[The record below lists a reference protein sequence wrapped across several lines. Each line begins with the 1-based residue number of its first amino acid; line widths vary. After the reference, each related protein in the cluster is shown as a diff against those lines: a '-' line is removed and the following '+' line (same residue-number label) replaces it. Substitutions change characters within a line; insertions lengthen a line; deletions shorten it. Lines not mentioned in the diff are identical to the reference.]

1 MKPKIS
7 RIVESSVTSQCLS
20 GKSPHVHNPLDYKQ
34 AMNDSD
40 AIRRRL
46 LKYLLPVIVISVLF
60 NVPKFFEST
69 WQYNYEMVRVNRV
82 SRLSRLSVALFL
94 L

>member
-1 MKPKIS
+1 MS
-7 RIVESSVTSQCLS
+7 MSSLNCRYIA
-20 GKSPHVHNPLDYKQ
+20 VHNPLDYKQ

-69 WQYNYEMVRVNRV
+69 CQYNYEMVRVNRV

>member
-1 MKPKIS
+1 M
-7 RIVESSVTSQCLS
+7 
-20 GKSPHVHNPLDYKQ
+20 HNPLDYKQ

-69 WQYNYEMVRVNRV
+69 WQYNYEMVRAFRIGLNLFPY
-82 SRLSRLSVALFL
+82 SIFFDILGRLEVYIFRSS
-94 L
+94 